1 MDEFPGNS
9 HTARIQQDSTAK
21 AVDSE
26 KLVEPTPI
34 DKKLVKGKVKER
46 PKTLG
51 GKMKD
56 LFVADGIDITEHLYE
71 KVVKPKV
78 QETAIA
84 ILDQVFDAFKDG
96 FREVITGGRRPSG
109 GYSSS
114 SRPPRTQYNRIRPS
128 VVIRGGERD
137 RFSDRPPMG
146 SIRRSNRVRE
156 LLVESQ
162 EDGDVV
168 IETLEALID
177 GDTGFCSVGDYYD
190 LMGEQV
196 VSTDYEWGWTDLR
209 NARVR
214 YLSDNEYLMVMPQPR
229 PLRR

>member
-1 MDEFPGNS
+1 MEDFPGNS
-9 HTARIQQDSTAK
+9 HTARIQKDNTVK
-21 AVDSE
+21 AEGSE
-26 KLVEPTPI
+26 KIVEPTPI
-34 DKKLVKGKVKER
+34 DKKLVKGKVKEK

-56 LFVADGIDITEHLYE
+56 LFIADGVDITEHLYE

-114 SRPPRTQYNRIRPS
+114 SSRPPRTQYNRIRPS
-128 VVIRGGERD
+128 VVIRGERD
-137 RFSDRPPMG
+137 RFSDRPPMP
-146 SIRRSNRVRE
+146 IRRSNRVRE
-156 LLVESQ
+156 LMIENQ
-162 EDGDVV
+162 ADGEAV
-168 IETLEALID
+168 IETLEAMID
-177 GDTGFCSVGDYYD
+177 SDIRHCTVGDYYE
-190 LMGEQV
+190 LMGEDV
-196 VSTDYEWGWTDLR
+196 VSTDHEWGWTDLR

-214 YLSDNEYLMVMPQPR
+214 YIADGEYLMVMPQPR
-229 PLRR
+229 PIRH